1 MRHPLTWLLGPKGQ
15 RLASVVAFGLV
26 VPAAILVGFLQA
38 LRVPLVEGSKCA
50 R

>member
-1 MRHPLTWLLGPKGQ
+1 MITWLLGPKGQ
-15 RLASVVAFGLV
+15 RLASVVAFGIA
-26 VPAAILVGFLQA
+26 VPAAVLVGILQV